1 MIREYQILEK
11 IGKGTFGTVYKVKK
25 YNESFLYVI
34 KQIPLNEL
42 TEEQINQ
49 VNSEAKLLSLINSNF
64 VVKYFES
71 FIDNYELFIVM
82 EYCDNGDLYH
92 FLQEQQIKSTPLKE
106 DLVWQIFIKI
116 TLGLITIHKMK
127 ILHRDLKT
135 LNIFLNKD
143 MGVKI
148 GDLGI
153 AKQLNQGSFANTL
166 IGTPYYISPEMCE
179 DKPYNQK
186 SDVWALGCI
195 LYELCTFRHPFDA
208 TNQGALFIKI
218 MKENPDPI
226 FACYSSNL
234 QKLVNQILE
243 KNYEKRPSCLDI
255 LNNPIVI
262 EKAKKFGL
270 YHELEKACYGNNEIN
285 SQTLNNIYNN
295 NDYNNFM
302 NAQNGV
308 TQTLNNYDLQN
319 NYIDTENIL
328 LKTQLEEPN
337 NNNKIFVK
345 KLVEP
350 IIDIRAQ
357 NINQK
362 NGFSHDKKGIK
373 NNNNNYVNINQFNK
387 DKNIMQYI
395 DPININVINKAEYS
409 NYPVVPQYKILNNNY
424 NLVNQDYY
432 YLNNNN
438 INYTNLNAAYNN
450 DINQNNIYYDLLLN
464 NNNINANQYSSIPF
478 QKKEPMKIAKVT
490 KIYDQPNPRQII
502 PKLKKFNTNIEDR
515 NIDDINDSLSVS
527 VKIVPMDQDRN
538 LIYPESVKDSDIN
551 NYPNYSDNLEKY
563 SEEFPFDN
571 IKYLNQNNAAPV
583 NNIAGDNKEYKF
595 EIQKNNDLSIKN
607 EISNKFVIQKN
618 SNNNI
623 NILSNENKF
632 NNNNNNNNNNKL
644 NKTSINISSSI
655 NDNFN
660 INVNH
665 QEPLPIGNQMKS
677 EKINEDISDLS
688 SSDFN
693 LLKDSGNNIKM
704 NNEDLKINEN
714 MENNIKQENNIEID
728 SLENKL
734 IQVKNDIYLLI
745 GEADYK
751 KLMDFYETSKDKD
764 KDNILI
770 GKYVEGKYPK
780 EKIEKFLDLY
790 SLFKTIDSNINNK
803 K

>member
-42 TEEQINQ
+42 TEEQIKQ
-49 VNSEAKLLSLINSNF
+49 VNTEAKLLSLINSNF

-116 TLGLITIHKMK
+116 TLGLSTIHKMK

-208 TNQGALFIKI
+208 TNQGALFLKI
-218 MKENPDPI
+218 MKENPEPI

-350 IIDIRAQ
+350 IKDIRAQ
-357 NINQK
+357 NIKQR
-362 NGFSHDKKGIK
+362 NGLSRDKKIIQ
-373 NNNNNYVNINQFNK
+373 NNNNNYVNINQFGN
-387 DKNIMQYI
+387 DKNIIQYI
-395 DPININVINKAEYS
+395 DPININLINKTEYS

-432 YLNNNN
+432 YLNNN
-438 INYTNLNAAYNN
+438 INYTNLNAVYNN
-450 DINQNNIYYDLLLN
+450 DINQNNIYYNALLN

-478 QKKEPMKIAKVT
+478 PKKEPMKIAKVT

-502 PKLKKFNTNIEDR
+502 PKIKKYNTSIEDR
-515 NIDDINDSLSVS
+515 NIDEINDSLSVS

-538 LIYPESVKDSDIN
+538 LIYPENVKDSDIN

-704 NNEDLKINEN
+704 SNEDLKINEN

-790 SLFKTIDSNINNK
+790 SLFKTIDSNITNK

>member
-42 TEEQINQ
+42 TEEQIKQ
-49 VNSEAKLLSLINSNF
+49 VNTEAKLLSLINSNF

-116 TLGLITIHKMK
+116 TLGLSTIHKMK

-208 TNQGALFIKI
+208 TNQGALFLKI
-218 MKENPDPI
+218 MKENPEPI

-285 SQTLNNIYNN
+285 SQTINNIYNN

-350 IIDIRAQ
+350 IKDIRAQ
-357 NINQK
+357 NIKQR
-362 NGFSHDKKGIK
+362 NGLSRDKKIIQ
-373 NNNNNYVNINQFNK
+373 NNNNNYVNINQFGN

-395 DPININVINKAEYS
+395 DPININLINKTEYS

-432 YLNNNN
+432 YLNNN
-438 INYTNLNAAYNN
+438 INYTNLNAVYNN
-450 DINQNNIYYDLLLN
+450 DINQNNIYYNALLN

-478 QKKEPMKIAKVT
+478 PKKEPMKIAKVT

-502 PKLKKFNTNIEDR
+502 PKIKKYNTSIEDR
-515 NIDDINDSLSVS
+515 NIDEINDSLSVS

-538 LIYPESVKDSDIN
+538 LIYPENVKDSDIN
-551 NYPNYSDNLEKY
+551 NYPSYSDNLEKY

-632 NNNNNNNNNNKL
+632 NNNNNNNNNKL

-693 LLKDSGNNIKM
+693 LLKDSDNNIKM

-790 SLFKTIDSNINNK
+790 SLFKTIDSNITNK

>member
-42 TEEQINQ
+42 TEEQIKQ
-49 VNSEAKLLSLINSNF
+49 VNTEAKLLSLINSNF

-116 TLGLITIHKMK
+116 TLGLSTIHKMK

-208 TNQGALFIKI
+208 TNQGALFLKI
-218 MKENPDPI
+218 MKENPEPI

-285 SQTLNNIYNN
+285 SQTINNIYNN

-350 IIDIRAQ
+350 IKDIRAQ
-357 NINQK
+357 NIKQR
-362 NGFSHDKKGIK
+362 NGLSRDKKIIQ
-373 NNNNNYVNINQFNK
+373 NNNNNYVNINQFGN

-395 DPININVINKAEYS
+395 DPININLINKTEYS

-432 YLNNNN
+432 YLNNN
-438 INYTNLNAAYNN
+438 INYTNLNAVYNN
-450 DINQNNIYYDLLLN
+450 DINQNNIYYNALLN

-478 QKKEPMKIAKVT
+478 PKKEPMKIAKVT

-502 PKLKKFNTNIEDR
+502 PKIKKYNTSIEDR
-515 NIDDINDSLSVS
+515 NIDEINDSLSVS

-538 LIYPESVKDSDIN
+538 LIYPENVKDSDIN
-551 NYPNYSDNLEKY
+551 NYPSYSDNLEKY

-632 NNNNNNNNNNKL
+632 NNNNNNNNNKL

-693 LLKDSGNNIKM
+693 LLKDSGNIKM
-704 NNEDLKINEN
+704 SNEDLKINEN

-734 IQVKNDIYLLI
+734 NQVKNDIYLLI

-790 SLFKTIDSNINNK
+790 SLFKTIDSKIMNK

>member
-42 TEEQINQ
+42 TEEQIKQ
-49 VNSEAKLLSLINSNF
+49 VNTEAKLLSLINSNF

-116 TLGLITIHKMK
+116 TLGLSTIHKMK

-208 TNQGALFIKI
+208 TNQGALFLKI
-218 MKENPDPI
+218 MKENPEPI

-295 NDYNNFM
+295 NDYNNFI

-350 IIDIRAQ
+350 IKDIRAQ
-357 NINQK
+357 NIKQR
-362 NGFSHDKKGIK
+362 NGLSRDKKIIQ
-373 NNNNNYVNINQFNK
+373 NNNNNYVNINQFGN

-395 DPININVINKAEYS
+395 DPININLINKTEYS

-432 YLNNNN
+432 YLNNN
-438 INYTNLNAAYNN
+438 INYTNLNAVYNN
-450 DINQNNIYYDLLLN
+450 DINQNNIYYNALLN
-464 NNNINANQYSSIPF
+464 NNNINTNQYSSIPF
-478 QKKEPMKIAKVT
+478 PKKEPMKIAKVT

-502 PKLKKFNTNIEDR
+502 PKIKKYNTSIEDR
-515 NIDDINDSLSVS
+515 NIDEINDSLSVS

-538 LIYPESVKDSDIN
+538 LIYPENVKDSDIN
-551 NYPNYSDNLEKY
+551 NYPSYSDNLEKY

-665 QEPLPIGNQMKS
+665 QEPLPIGNQIKS

-704 NNEDLKINEN
+704 SNEDLKINEN

>member
-42 TEEQINQ
+42 TEEQIKQ
-49 VNSEAKLLSLINSNF
+49 VNTEAKLLSLINSNF

-116 TLGLITIHKMK
+116 TLGLSTIHKMK

-208 TNQGALFIKI
+208 TNQGALFLKI
-218 MKENPDPI
+218 MKENPEPI

-350 IIDIRAQ
+350 IKDIRAQ
-357 NINQK
+357 NIKQR
-362 NGFSHDKKGIK
+362 NGLSRDKKIIQ
-373 NNNNNYVNINQFNK
+373 NNNNNYVNINQFGN

-395 DPININVINKAEYS
+395 DPININLINKTEYS

-432 YLNNNN
+432 YLNNN
-438 INYTNLNAAYNN
+438 INYTNLNAVYNN
-450 DINQNNIYYDLLLN
+450 DINQNNIYYNALLN

-478 QKKEPMKIAKVT
+478 PKKEPMKIAKVT

-502 PKLKKFNTNIEDR
+502 PKIKKYNTSIEDR
-515 NIDDINDSLSVS
+515 NIDEINDSLSVS

-538 LIYPESVKDSDIN
+538 LIYPENIKDSDIN
-551 NYPNYSDNLEKY
+551 NYPSYSDNLEKY

-704 NNEDLKINEN
+704 SNEDLKINEN

>member
-42 TEEQINQ
+42 TEEQIKQ
-49 VNSEAKLLSLINSNF
+49 VNTEAKLLSLINSNF

-116 TLGLITIHKMK
+116 TLGLSTIHKMK

-179 DKPYNQK
+179 DKPYNMK

-208 TNQGALFIKI
+208 TNQGALFLKI
-218 MKENPDPI
+218 LKDNPDPI

-285 SQTLNNIYNN
+285 SQTLNSIYNN

-350 IIDIRAQ
+350 IKDIRAQ
-357 NINQK
+357 NIKQR
-362 NGFSHDKKGIK
+362 NGLSRDKKIIQ
-373 NNNNNYVNINQFNK
+373 NNNNNYVNINQFGN

-395 DPININVINKAEYS
+395 DPININLINKTEYS

-432 YLNNNN
+432 YLNNN
-438 INYTNLNAAYNN
+438 INYTNLNAVYNN
-450 DINQNNIYYDLLLN
+450 DINQNNIYYNALLN

-478 QKKEPMKIAKVT
+478 PKKEPMKIAKVT

-502 PKLKKFNTNIEDR
+502 PKIKKYNTSIEDR
-515 NIDDINDSLSVS
+515 NIDEINDSLSVS

-538 LIYPESVKDSDIN
+538 LIYPENVKDSDIN
-551 NYPNYSDNLEKY
+551 NYPSYSDNLEKY

-595 EIQKNNDLSIKN
+595 
-607 EISNKFVIQKN
+607 VIQKN

-632 NNNNNNNNNNKL
+632 NNNNNNNNNKL

-704 NNEDLKINEN
+704 SNEDLKINEN

>member
-42 TEEQINQ
+42 TEEQIKQ
-49 VNSEAKLLSLINSNF
+49 VNTEAKLLSLINSNF

-116 TLGLITIHKMK
+116 TLGLSTIHKMK

-208 TNQGALFIKI
+208 TNQGALFLKI
-218 MKENPDPI
+218 MKENPEPI

-350 IIDIRAQ
+350 IKDIRAQ
-357 NINQK
+357 NIKQR
-362 NGFSHDKKGIK
+362 NGLSRDKKIIQ
-373 NNNNNYVNINQFNK
+373 NNNNNYVNINQFGN

-395 DPININVINKAEYS
+395 DPININLINKTEYS

-432 YLNNNN
+432 YLNNN
-438 INYTNLNAAYNN
+438 INYTNLNAVYNN
-450 DINQNNIYYDLLLN
+450 DINQNNIYYNALLN

-478 QKKEPMKIAKVT
+478 PKKEPMKIAKVT

-502 PKLKKFNTNIEDR
+502 PKIKKYNTSIEDR
-515 NIDDINDSLSVS
+515 NIDEINDSLSVS

-538 LIYPESVKDSDIN
+538 LIYPENVKDSDIN
-551 NYPNYSDNLEKY
+551 NYPSYSDNLEKY

-632 NNNNNNNNNNKL
+632 NNNNNNNNNKL

-704 NNEDLKINEN
+704 SNEDLKINEN
-714 MENNIKQENNIEID
+714 MENHLKQENNIEID

>member
-42 TEEQINQ
+42 TEEQIKQ
-49 VNSEAKLLSLINSNF
+49 VNTEAKLLSLINSNF

-116 TLGLITIHKMK
+116 TLGLSTIHKMK

-208 TNQGALFIKI
+208 TNQGALFLKI
-218 MKENPDPI
+218 MKENPEPI

-285 SQTLNNIYNN
+285 SQTLNNIYDN

-350 IIDIRAQ
+350 IKDIRAQ
-357 NINQK
+357 NIKQR
-362 NGFSHDKKGIK
+362 NGLSRDKKIIQ
-373 NNNNNYVNINQFNK
+373 NNNNNYVNINQFGN

-395 DPININVINKAEYS
+395 DPININLINKTEYS

-432 YLNNNN
+432 YLNKN
-438 INYTNLNAAYNN
+438 INYTNLNAVYNN
-450 DINQNNIYYDLLLN
+450 DINQNNIYYNALLN

-478 QKKEPMKIAKVT
+478 PKKEPMKIAKVT

-502 PKLKKFNTNIEDR
+502 PKIKKYNTSIEDR
-515 NIDDINDSLSVS
+515 NIDEINDSLSVS

-538 LIYPESVKDSDIN
+538 LIYPENVKDSDIN
-551 NYPNYSDNLEKY
+551 NYPSYSDNLEKY

-583 NNIAGDNKEYKF
+583 NNIAGDKKEYKF

-632 NNNNNNNNNNKL
+632 NNNNNNNNKL

-693 LLKDSGNNIKM
+693 LLKDSGNIKM
-704 NNEDLKINEN
+704 SNEDLKINEN
-714 MENNIKQENNIEID
+714 ENLNNNIKQENDIEIN

-745 GEADYK
+745 GETDYK
-751 KLMDFYETSKDKD
+751 KLMDFYETSKDED
-764 KDNILI
+764 KDNLLI
-770 GKYVEGKYPK
+770 GKYIEGKYPK
-780 EKIEKFLDLY
+780 EKIEKFLELY
-790 SLFKTIDSNINNK
+790 SLFKTIDSKIMNK

>member
-42 TEEQINQ
+42 TEEQIKQ
-49 VNSEAKLLSLINSNF
+49 VNTEAKLLSLINSNF

-116 TLGLITIHKMK
+116 TLGLSTIHKMK

-208 TNQGALFIKI
+208 TNQGALFLKI
-218 MKENPDPI
+218 MKENPEPI

-350 IIDIRAQ
+350 IKDIRAQ
-357 NINQK
+357 NIKQR
-362 NGFSHDKKGIK
+362 NGLSRDKKIIQ
-373 NNNNNYVNINQFNK
+373 NNNNNYVNINQFGN
-387 DKNIMQYI
+387 DKNIIQYI
-395 DPININVINKAEYS
+395 DPININLINKTEYS

-432 YLNNNN
+432 YLNNN
-438 INYTNLNAAYNN
+438 INYTNLNAVYNN
-450 DINQNNIYYDLLLN
+450 DINQNNIYYNALLN

-478 QKKEPMKIAKVT
+478 PKKEPMKIAKVT

-502 PKLKKFNTNIEDR
+502 PKIKKYNTSIEDR
-515 NIDDINDSLSVS
+515 NIDEINDSLSVS

-538 LIYPESVKDSDIN
+538 LIYPENIKDSDIN

-571 IKYLNQNNAAPV
+571 IKYLNQTV

>member
-1 MIREYQILEK
+1 
-11 IGKGTFGTVYKVKK
+11 
-25 YNESFLYVI
+25 
-34 KQIPLNEL
+34 
-42 TEEQINQ
+42 
-49 VNSEAKLLSLINSNF
+49 
-64 VVKYFES
+64 
-71 FIDNYELFIVM
+71 
-82 EYCDNGDLYH
+82 
-92 FLQEQQIKSTPLKE
+92 
-106 DLVWQIFIKI
+106 
-116 TLGLITIHKMK
+116 
-127 ILHRDLKT
+127 
-135 LNIFLNKD
+135 
-143 MGVKI
+143 
-148 GDLGI
+148 
-153 AKQLNQGSFANTL
+153 
-166 IGTPYYISPEMCE
+166 MCE

-208 TNQGALFIKI
+208 TNQGALFLKI
-218 MKENPDPI
+218 MKENPEPI

-350 IIDIRAQ
+350 IKDIRAQ
-357 NINQK
+357 NIKQR
-362 NGFSHDKKGIK
+362 NGLSRDKKIIQ
-373 NNNNNYVNINQFNK
+373 NNNNNYVNINQFGN

-395 DPININVINKAEYS
+395 DPININLINKTEYS

-432 YLNNNN
+432 YLNNN
-438 INYTNLNAAYNN
+438 INYTNLNAVYNN
-450 DINQNNIYYDLLLN
+450 DINQNNIYYNALLN

-478 QKKEPMKIAKVT
+478 PKKEPMKIAKVT

-502 PKLKKFNTNIEDR
+502 PKIKKYNTSIEDR
-515 NIDDINDSLSVS
+515 NIDEINDSLSVS

-538 LIYPESVKDSDIN
+538 LIYPENIKDSDIN

-704 NNEDLKINEN
+704 SNEDLKINEN

>member
-11 IGKGTFGTVYKVKK
+11 IGKGTFGIVYKVKK
-25 YNESFLYVI
+25 YNDPFLYVI

-42 TEEQINQ
+42 TEEQIKQ
-49 VNSEAKLLSLINSNF
+49 VNTEAKLLSLINSNF

-71 FIDNYELFIVM
+71 FIEKYELFIVM

-116 TLGLITIHKMK
+116 TLGLTTIHKMK

-143 MGVKI
+143 MGIKI

-208 TNQGALFIKI
+208 TNQAALFLKI
-218 MKENPDPI
+218 LKNNPEPI

-270 YHELEKACYGNNEIN
+270 YNELVKVCYDNDEIN
-285 SQTLNNIYNN
+285 SKTINNIYNN
-295 NDYNNFM
+295 NDYNIFM
-302 NAQNGV
+302 KAQNGV
-308 TQTLNNYDLQN
+308 TKTLNNYDIQN

-328 LKTQLEEPN
+328 LKTHLQEPN
-337 NNNKIFVK
+337 NDNKIFVK

-350 IIDIRAQ
+350 IKDVRAQ
-357 NINQK
+357 NINQR
-362 NGFSHDKKGIK
+362 NGFPIDKKRIK
-373 NNNNNYVNINQFNK
+373 NNNNNFVNINQFDK
-387 DKNIMQYI
+387 D
-395 DPININVINKAEYS
+395 INIIQYVDPNNINLMNKVEYN
-409 NYPVVPQYKILNNNY
+409 NYQGIPQYKILDNNY
-424 NLVNQDYY
+424 NLVNQDYC
-432 YLNNNN
+432 YLNNSDVNCN
-438 INYTNLNAAYNN
+438 NLNVVYNN
-450 DINQNNIYYDLLLN
+450 DINQNNIYYN
-464 NNNINANQYSSIPF
+464 IIPANNNINANQFSSIPLP
-478 QKKEPMKIAKVT
+478 KNEPIKIAKVT

-502 PKLKKFNTNIEDR
+502 PKLKKYNVNIEDR
-515 NIDDINDSLSVS
+515 NIDDVNDSLSVS

-538 LIYPESVKDSDIN
+538 LIYPEIIKNSDNN
-551 NYPNYSDNLEKY
+551 NYPNNSDKLENY
-563 SEEFPFDN
+563 SEEFGYDN
-571 IKYLNQNNAAPV
+571 IKYLNKNNAAPL
-583 NNIAGDNKEYKF
+583 NNISGDKKEFRY

-607 EISNKFVIQKN
+607 GISNQFVIQKN

-623 NILSNENKF
+623 NIYSNDNKY
-632 NNNNNNNNNNKL
+632 NNNNSNKL

-660 INVNH
+660 IIVNH
-665 QEPLPIGNQMKS
+665 QEPLPIGNQIKP
-677 EKINEDISDLS
+677 EKINDENSDLS

-693 LLKDSGNNIKM
+693 LLKDSGNIKM
-704 NNEDLKINEN
+704 SNDDLKINEN
-714 MENNIKQENNIEID
+714 ENMKNTIKLQENDNEIN

-734 IQVKNDIYLLI
+734 IKVKNDIYLLI
-745 GEADYK
+745 GEEDYK
-751 KLMDFYETSKDKD
+751 KLMEFYETSKDND
-764 KDNILI
+764 KDNLLI
-770 GKYVEGKYPK
+770 GKYIEGKYPK

-790 SLFKTIDSNINNK
+790 SLFKTIDAKLINK
-803 K
+803 

>member
-42 TEEQINQ
+42 TEEQIKQ
-49 VNSEAKLLSLINSNF
+49 VNTEAKLLSLINSNF

-116 TLGLITIHKMK
+116 TLGLSTIHKMK

-208 TNQGALFIKI
+208 TNQGALFLKI
-218 MKENPDPI
+218 MKENPEPI

-285 SQTLNNIYNN
+285 SQTINNIYNN

-350 IIDIRAQ
+350 IKDIRAQ
-357 NINQK
+357 NIKQR
-362 NGFSHDKKGIK
+362 NGLSRDKKIIQ
-373 NNNNNYVNINQFNK
+373 NNNNNYVNINQFGN

-395 DPININVINKAEYS
+395 DPININLINKTEYS

-432 YLNNNN
+432 YLNNN
-438 INYTNLNAAYNN
+438 INYTNLNAVYNN
-450 DINQNNIYYDLLLN
+450 DINQNNIYYNALLN

-478 QKKEPMKIAKVT
+478 PKKEPMKIAKVT

-502 PKLKKFNTNIEDR
+502 PKIKKYNTSIEDR
-515 NIDDINDSLSVS
+515 NIDEINDSLSVS

-538 LIYPESVKDSDIN
+538 LIYPENIKDSDIN

-632 NNNNNNNNNNKL
+632 NNNNNNNNNKL

-704 NNEDLKINEN
+704 SNEDLKINEN

-734 IQVKNDIYLLI
+734 NQVKNDIYLLI

>member
-42 TEEQINQ
+42 TEEQIKQ
-49 VNSEAKLLSLINSNF
+49 VNTEAKLLSLINSNF

-116 TLGLITIHKMK
+116 TLGLSTIHKMK

-208 TNQGALFIKI
+208 TNQGALFLKI
-218 MKENPDPI
+218 MKENPEPI

-285 SQTLNNIYNN
+285 SQTLNNIY
-295 NDYNNFM
+295 
-302 NAQNGV
+302 
-308 TQTLNNYDLQN
+308 
-319 NYIDTENIL
+319 
-328 LKTQLEEPN
+328 PN

-350 IIDIRAQ
+350 IKDIRAQ
-357 NINQK
+357 NIKQR
-362 NGFSHDKKGIK
+362 NGLSRDKKIIQ
-373 NNNNNYVNINQFNK
+373 NNNNNYVNINQFGN

-395 DPININVINKAEYS
+395 DPININLINKTEYS

-432 YLNNNN
+432 YLNNN
-438 INYTNLNAAYNN
+438 INYTNLNAVYNN
-450 DINQNNIYYDLLLN
+450 DINQNNIYYNALLN

-478 QKKEPMKIAKVT
+478 PKKEPMKIAKVT

-502 PKLKKFNTNIEDR
+502 PKIKKYNTSIEDR
-515 NIDDINDSLSVS
+515 NIDEINDSLSVS

-538 LIYPESVKDSDIN
+538 LIYPENVKDSDIN
-551 NYPNYSDNLEKY
+551 NYPSYSDNLEKY

-693 LLKDSGNNIKM
+693 LLKDSDNNIKM

>member
-42 TEEQINQ
+42 TEEQIKQ
-49 VNSEAKLLSLINSNF
+49 VNTEAKLLSLINSNF

-116 TLGLITIHKMK
+116 TLGLSTIHKMK

-208 TNQGALFIKI
+208 TNQGALFLKI
-218 MKENPDPI
+218 MKENPEPI

-285 SQTLNNIYNN
+285 SQTLNSIYNN

-350 IIDIRAQ
+350 IKDIRAQ
-357 NINQK
+357 NIKQR
-362 NGFSHDKKGIK
+362 NGLSRDKKIIQ
-373 NNNNNYVNINQFNK
+373 NNNNNYVNINQFGN

-395 DPININVINKAEYS
+395 DPININLINKTEYS

-432 YLNNNN
+432 YLNNN
-438 INYTNLNAAYNN
+438 INYTNLNAVYNN
-450 DINQNNIYYDLLLN
+450 DINQNNIYYNALLN

-478 QKKEPMKIAKVT
+478 PKKEPMKIAKVT

-502 PKLKKFNTNIEDR
+502 PKIKKYNTSIEDR
-515 NIDDINDSLSVS
+515 NIDEINDSLSVS

-538 LIYPESVKDSDIN
+538 LIYPENVKDSDIN
-551 NYPNYSDNLEKY
+551 NYPSYSDNLEKY

-632 NNNNNNNNNNKL
+632 NNNNNNNKL

-693 LLKDSGNNIKM
+693 LLKDSGNIKM
-704 NNEDLKINEN
+704 SNEDLKINEN

>member
-42 TEEQINQ
+42 TEEQIKQ
-49 VNSEAKLLSLINSNF
+49 VNTEAKLLSLINSNF

-116 TLGLITIHKMK
+116 TLGLSTIHKMK

-208 TNQGALFIKI
+208 TNQGALFLKI
-218 MKENPDPI
+218 MKENPEPI

-350 IIDIRAQ
+350 IKDIRAQ
-357 NINQK
+357 NIKQR
-362 NGFSHDKKGIK
+362 NGLSRDKKIIQ
-373 NNNNNYVNINQFNK
+373 NNNNNYVNINQFGN

-395 DPININVINKAEYS
+395 DPININLINKTEYS

-432 YLNNNN
+432 YLNNN
-438 INYTNLNAAYNN
+438 INYTNLNAVYNN
-450 DINQNNIYYDLLLN
+450 DINQNNIYYNALLN

-478 QKKEPMKIAKVT
+478 PKKEPMKIAKVT

-502 PKLKKFNTNIEDR
+502 PKIKKYNTSIEDR
-515 NIDDINDSLSVS
+515 NIDEINDSLSVS

-538 LIYPESVKDSDIN
+538 LIYPENVKDSDIN
-551 NYPNYSDNLEKY
+551 NYPSYSDNLEKY

-632 NNNNNNNNNNKL
+632 NNNNNNNNNKL

>member
-49 VNSEAKLLSLINSNF
+49 VNTEAKLLSLINSNF

-116 TLGLITIHKMK
+116 TLGLSTIHKMK

-208 TNQGALFIKI
+208 TNQGALFLKI
-218 MKENPDPI
+218 MKENPEPI

-350 IIDIRAQ
+350 IKDIRAQ
-357 NINQK
+357 NIKQR
-362 NGFSHDKKGIK
+362 NGLSRDKKIIQ
-373 NNNNNYVNINQFNK
+373 NNNNNYVNINQFGN

-395 DPININVINKAEYS
+395 DPININLINKTEYS

-432 YLNNNN
+432 YLNNN
-438 INYTNLNAAYNN
+438 INYTNLNAVYNN
-450 DINQNNIYYDLLLN
+450 DINQNNIYYNALLN

-478 QKKEPMKIAKVT
+478 PKKEPMKIAKVT

-502 PKLKKFNTNIEDR
+502 PKIKKYNTSIEDR
-515 NIDDINDSLSVS
+515 NIDEINDSLSVS

-538 LIYPESVKDSDIN
+538 LIYPENVKDSDIN
-551 NYPNYSDNLEKY
+551 NYPSYSDNLEKY

-632 NNNNNNNNNNKL
+632 NNNNNNNNNKL

-704 NNEDLKINEN
+704 SNEDLKINEN

>member
-42 TEEQINQ
+42 TEEQIKQ
-49 VNSEAKLLSLINSNF
+49 VNTEAKLLSLINSNF

-116 TLGLITIHKMK
+116 TLGLSTIHKMK

-208 TNQGALFIKI
+208 TNQGALFLKI
-218 MKENPDPI
+218 MKENPEPI

-270 YHELEKACYGNNEIN
+270 YHELEKACFGNNEIN
-285 SQTLNNIYNN
+285 SQTINNIYNN

-350 IIDIRAQ
+350 IKDIRAQ
-357 NINQK
+357 NIKQR
-362 NGFSHDKKGIK
+362 NGLSRDKKIIQ
-373 NNNNNYVNINQFNK
+373 NNNNNYVNINQFGN

-395 DPININVINKAEYS
+395 DPININLINKTEYS

-432 YLNNNN
+432 YLNNN
-438 INYTNLNAAYNN
+438 INYTNLNAVYNN
-450 DINQNNIYYDLLLN
+450 DINQNNIYYNALLN

-478 QKKEPMKIAKVT
+478 PKKEPMKIAKVT

-502 PKLKKFNTNIEDR
+502 PKIKKYNTSIEDR
-515 NIDDINDSLSVS
+515 NIDEINDSLSVS

-538 LIYPESVKDSDIN
+538 LIYPENVKDSDIN
-551 NYPNYSDNLEKY
+551 NYPSYSDNLEKY

-632 NNNNNNNNNNKL
+632 NNNNNNNNNKL

-704 NNEDLKINEN
+704 SNEDLKINEN

>member
-25 YNESFLYVI
+25 FNESFLYVI

-49 VNSEAKLLSLINSNF
+49 VNTEAKLLSLINSNF

-116 TLGLITIHKMK
+116 TLGLSTIHKMK

-208 TNQGALFIKI
+208 TNQGALFLKI
-218 MKENPDPI
+218 MKENPEPI

-302 NAQNGV
+302 NSQNGV

-350 IIDIRAQ
+350 IKDIRAQ
-357 NINQK
+357 NIKQR
-362 NGFSHDKKGIK
+362 NGLSRDKKIIQ
-373 NNNNNYVNINQFNK
+373 NNNNNYVNINQFGN

-395 DPININVINKAEYS
+395 DPININLINKTEYS

-432 YLNNNN
+432 YLNNN
-438 INYTNLNAAYNN
+438 INYTNLNAVYNN
-450 DINQNNIYYDLLLN
+450 DINQNNIYYNALLN

-478 QKKEPMKIAKVT
+478 PKKEPMKIAKVT

-502 PKLKKFNTNIEDR
+502 PKIKKYNTSIEDR
-515 NIDDINDSLSVS
+515 NIDEINDSLSVS

-538 LIYPESVKDSDIN
+538 LIYPENVKDSDIN

-583 NNIAGDNKEYKF
+583 NNIVGDNKEYKF

-623 NILSNENKF
+623 NILSN
-632 NNNNNNNNNNKL
+632 
-644 NKTSINISSSI
+644 
-655 NDNFN
+655 
-660 INVNH
+660 
-665 QEPLPIGNQMKS
+665 
-677 EKINEDISDLS
+677 
-688 SSDFN
+688 
-693 LLKDSGNNIKM
+693 
-704 NNEDLKINEN
+704 
-714 MENNIKQENNIEID
+714 
-728 SLENKL
+728 
-734 IQVKNDIYLLI
+734 
-745 GEADYK
+745 
-751 KLMDFYETSKDKD
+751 
-764 KDNILI
+764 
-770 GKYVEGKYPK
+770 
-780 EKIEKFLDLY
+780 
-790 SLFKTIDSNINNK
+790 
-803 K
+803 

>member
-1 MIREYQILEK
+1 
-11 IGKGTFGTVYKVKK
+11 
-25 YNESFLYVI
+25 
-34 KQIPLNEL
+34 
-42 TEEQINQ
+42 
-49 VNSEAKLLSLINSNF
+49 
-64 VVKYFES
+64 
-71 FIDNYELFIVM
+71 
-82 EYCDNGDLYH
+82 
-92 FLQEQQIKSTPLKE
+92 
-106 DLVWQIFIKI
+106 
-116 TLGLITIHKMK
+116 
-127 ILHRDLKT
+127 
-135 LNIFLNKD
+135 
-143 MGVKI
+143 
-148 GDLGI
+148 
-153 AKQLNQGSFANTL
+153 
-166 IGTPYYISPEMCE
+166 
-179 DKPYNQK
+179 
-186 SDVWALGCI
+186 
-195 LYELCTFRHPFDA
+195 
-208 TNQGALFIKI
+208 
-218 MKENPDPI
+218 MKENPEPI

-350 IIDIRAQ
+350 IKDIRAQ
-357 NINQK
+357 NIKQR
-362 NGFSHDKKGIK
+362 NGLSRDKKIIQ
-373 NNNNNYVNINQFNK
+373 NNNNNYVNINQFGN

-395 DPININVINKAEYS
+395 DPININLINKTEYS
-409 NYPVVPQYKILNNNY
+409 NYQVVPQYKILNNNY

-432 YLNNNN
+432 YLNNN
-438 INYTNLNAAYNN
+438 INYTNLNAVYNN
-450 DINQNNIYYDLLLN
+450 DINQNNIYYNALLN

-478 QKKEPMKIAKVT
+478 PKKEPMKIAKVT

-502 PKLKKFNTNIEDR
+502 PKIKKYNTSIEDR
-515 NIDDINDSLSVS
+515 NIDEINDSLSVS

-538 LIYPESVKDSDIN
+538 LIYPENVKDSDIN
-551 NYPNYSDNLEKY
+551 NYPSYSDNLEKY

-632 NNNNNNNNNNKL
+632 NNNNNNNNKL

-704 NNEDLKINEN
+704 SNEDLKINEN

-790 SLFKTIDSNINNK
+790 SLFKTIDSNITNK

>member
-25 YNESFLYVI
+25 FNESFLYVI

-42 TEEQINQ
+42 TEEQIKQ
-49 VNSEAKLLSLINSNF
+49 VNTEAKLLSLINSNF

-71 FIDNYELFIVM
+71 FIENYELFIVM

-116 TLGLITIHKMK
+116 TLGLTTIHKMK

-208 TNQGALFIKI
+208 TNQGALFLKI

-234 QKLVNQILE
+234 QKLVNIILE
-243 KNYEKRPSCLDI
+243 KNYEKRPSCIDI

-270 YHELEKACYGNNEIN
+270 YHELEKACYNNNEIN
-285 SQTLNNIYNN
+285 SQTINNIYNN

-308 TQTLNNYDLQN
+308 SQTLNNYDLQN

-337 NNNKIFVK
+337 NNNKIYVK

-350 IIDIRAQ
+350 IKDIRAQ

-362 NGFSHDKKGIK
+362 NGLNHDKKRIK
-373 NNNNNYVNINQFNK
+373 SNNINYVNLNQFGK

-395 DPININVINKAEYS
+395 DPININLINKTEYS

-438 INYTNLNAAYNN
+438 INYTNLNSVYNN
-450 DINQNNIYYDLLLN
+450 NINQNNIYYNALLN

-478 QKKEPMKIAKVT
+478 PQKEPMKIAKVT

-502 PKLKKFNTNIEDR
+502 PKIKKYNPNIEDR
-515 NIDDINDSLSVS
+515 NIDDVNDSLSVS

-538 LIYPESVKDSDIN
+538 YVYPEIVQNSDNN
-551 NYPNYSDNLEKY
+551 NYPNNSDNLERY
-563 SEEFPFDN
+563 SEEFGFDN
-571 IKYLNQNNAAPV
+571 IKYLHKNNAAPI
-583 NNIAGDNKEYKF
+583 NKISGDKKEYNF

-623 NILSNENKF
+623 NIFSNENKYY
-632 NNNNNNNNNNKL
+632 NNNNKF

-677 EKINEDISDLS
+677 DKINDEISDLS

-693 LLKDSGNNIKM
+693 LLKDSGNIKM
-704 NNEDLKINEN
+704 SNEDLKINEN
-714 MENNIKQENNIEID
+714 ENENLKNNIKQENDIEID
-728 SLENKL
+728 SLESKL
-734 IQVKNDIYLLI
+734 IQVKNDIHLLI
-745 GEADYK
+745 GETDYK

-764 KDNILI
+764 KNNMLI
-770 GKYVEGKYPK
+770 MKYIEGKYPK

-790 SLFKTIDSNINNK
+790 SLFKTIDSNIINK

>member
-11 IGKGTFGTVYKVKK
+11 IGKGTFGIVYKVKK
-25 YNESFLYVI
+25 YNDPFLYVI

-42 TEEQINQ
+42 TEEQIKQ
-49 VNSEAKLLSLINSNF
+49 VNTEAKLLSLINSNF

-71 FIDNYELFIVM
+71 FIEKYELFIVM

-116 TLGLITIHKMK
+116 TLGLTTIHKMK

-143 MGVKI
+143 MGIKI

-208 TNQGALFIKI
+208 TNQAALFLKI
-218 MKENPDPI
+218 LKNNPEPI

-270 YHELEKACYGNNEIN
+270 YNELIKVCYDNDEIN
-285 SQTLNNIYNN
+285 SKTINNIYNN

-302 NAQNGV
+302 KAQNGV
-308 TQTLNNYDLQN
+308 TKTLNNYDIQN

-328 LKTQLEEPN
+328 LKTHLQEPN
-337 NNNKIFVK
+337 NDNKIFVK

-350 IIDIRAQ
+350 IKDVRAQ
-357 NINQK
+357 NINQR
-362 NGFSHDKKGIK
+362 NGFPIDKKRIK
-373 NNNNNYVNINQFNK
+373 NNNNNFVNINQFDK
-387 DKNIMQYI
+387 D
-395 DPININVINKAEYS
+395 INIIQYVDPNNINLMNKVEYN
-409 NYPVVPQYKILNNNY
+409 NYQGIPQYKILDNNY

-438 INYTNLNAAYNN
+438 INYNNLNVVYNN
-450 DINQNNIYYDLLLN
+450 DINQNNIYYN
-464 NNNINANQYSSIPF
+464 IIPANNNINANQFSSIPLP
-478 QKKEPMKIAKVT
+478 KNEPIKIAKVT

-502 PKLKKFNTNIEDR
+502 PKLKKYNVNIEDR
-515 NIDDINDSLSVS
+515 NIDDVNDSLSVS

-538 LIYPESVKDSDIN
+538 LIYPEIIKNSDNN
-551 NYPNYSDNLEKY
+551 NYPNNSDKLENY
-563 SEEFPFDN
+563 SEEFGYDN
-571 IKYLNQNNAAPV
+571 IKYLNKNNAAPL
-583 NNIAGDNKEYKF
+583 NNISGDKKEFRY

-607 EISNKFVIQKN
+607 GISNQFVIQKN

-623 NILSNENKF
+623 NIYSNDNKY
-632 NNNNNNNNNNKL
+632 NNNNSNKL

-660 INVNH
+660 IIVNH
-665 QEPLPIGNQMKS
+665 QEPLPIGNQIKP
-677 EKINEDISDLS
+677 EKINDENSDLS

-693 LLKDSGNNIKM
+693 LLKDSGNIKM
-704 NNEDLKINEN
+704 SNDDLKINEN
-714 MENNIKQENNIEID
+714 ENMKNTIKLQENDNEIN

-734 IQVKNDIYLLI
+734 IKVKNDIYLLI
-745 GEADYK
+745 GEEDYK
-751 KLMDFYETSKDKD
+751 KLMEFYETSNDND
-764 KDNILI
+764 KDNLLI
-770 GKYVEGKYPK
+770 GKYIEGKYPK

-790 SLFKTIDSNINNK
+790 SLFKTIDIKLINK
-803 K
+803 

>member
-42 TEEQINQ
+42 TEEQIKQ
-49 VNSEAKLLSLINSNF
+49 VNTEAKLLSLINSNF

-116 TLGLITIHKMK
+116 TLGLSTIHKMK

-208 TNQGALFIKI
+208 TNQGALFLKI
-218 MKENPDPI
+218 MKENPEPI

-285 SQTLNNIYNN
+285 SQTINNIYNN

-350 IIDIRAQ
+350 IKDIRAQ
-357 NINQK
+357 NIKQR
-362 NGFSHDKKGIK
+362 NGLSRDKKIIQ
-373 NNNNNYVNINQFNK
+373 NNNNNYVNINQFGN

-395 DPININVINKAEYS
+395 DPININLINKTEYS

-432 YLNNNN
+432 YLNNN
-438 INYTNLNAAYNN
+438 INYTNLNAVYNN
-450 DINQNNIYYDLLLN
+450 DINQNNIYYNALLN

-478 QKKEPMKIAKVT
+478 PKKEPMKIAKVT

-502 PKLKKFNTNIEDR
+502 PKIKKYNTSIEDR
-515 NIDDINDSLSVS
+515 NIDEINDSLSVS

-538 LIYPESVKDSDIN
+538 LIYPENIKDSDIN

-632 NNNNNNNNNNKL
+632 NNNNNNNNNKL

-693 LLKDSGNNIKM
+693 LLKDSGNIKM
-704 NNEDLKINEN
+704 SNEDLKINEN

-734 IQVKNDIYLLI
+734 NQVKNDIYLLI

>member
-42 TEEQINQ
+42 TEEQIKQ
-49 VNSEAKLLSLINSNF
+49 VNTEAKLLSLINSNF

-116 TLGLITIHKMK
+116 TLGLSTIHKMK

-208 TNQGALFIKI
+208 TNQGALFLKI
-218 MKENPDPI
+218 MKENPEPI

-350 IIDIRAQ
+350 IKDIRAQ
-357 NINQK
+357 NIKQR
-362 NGFSHDKKGIK
+362 NGLSRDKKIIQ
-373 NNNNNYVNINQFNK
+373 NNNNNYVNINQFGN

-395 DPININVINKAEYS
+395 DPININLINKTEYS

-432 YLNNNN
+432 YLNNN
-438 INYTNLNAAYNN
+438 INYTNLNAVYNN
-450 DINQNNIYYDLLLN
+450 DINQNNIYYNALLN

-478 QKKEPMKIAKVT
+478 PKKEPMKIAKVT

-502 PKLKKFNTNIEDR
+502 PKIKKYNTSIEDR
-515 NIDDINDSLSVS
+515 NIDEINDSLSVS

-538 LIYPESVKDSDIN
+538 LIYPENVKDSDIN
-551 NYPNYSDNLEKY
+551 NYPSYSDNLEKY

-632 NNNNNNNNNNKL
+632 NNNNNNNNNKL

-704 NNEDLKINEN
+704 SNEDLKINEN

>member
-42 TEEQINQ
+42 TEEQIKQ
-49 VNSEAKLLSLINSNF
+49 VNTEAKLLSLINSNF

-116 TLGLITIHKMK
+116 TLGLSTIHKMK

-208 TNQGALFIKI
+208 TNQGALFLKI
-218 MKENPDPI
+218 MKENPEPI

-350 IIDIRAQ
+350 IKDIRAQ
-357 NINQK
+357 NIKQR
-362 NGFSHDKKGIK
+362 NGLSRDKKIIQ
-373 NNNNNYVNINQFNK
+373 NNNNNYVNINQFGN

-395 DPININVINKAEYS
+395 DPININLINKTEYS

-432 YLNNNN
+432 YLNNN
-438 INYTNLNAAYNN
+438 INYTNLNAVYNN
-450 DINQNNIYYDLLLN
+450 DINQNNIYYNALLN

-478 QKKEPMKIAKVT
+478 PKKEPMKIAKVT

-502 PKLKKFNTNIEDR
+502 PKIKKYNTSIEDR
-515 NIDDINDSLSVS
+515 NIDEINDSLSVS

-538 LIYPESVKDSDIN
+538 LIYPENIKDSDIN

-632 NNNNNNNNNNKL
+632 NNNNNNNNNKL

-704 NNEDLKINEN
+704 SNEDLKINEN

>member
-42 TEEQINQ
+42 TEEQIKQ
-49 VNSEAKLLSLINSNF
+49 VNTEAKLLSLINSNF

-116 TLGLITIHKMK
+116 TLGLSTIHKMK

-208 TNQGALFIKI
+208 TNQGALFLKI
-218 MKENPDPI
+218 MKENPEPI

-350 IIDIRAQ
+350 IKDIRAQ
-357 NINQK
+357 NIKQR
-362 NGFSHDKKGIK
+362 NGLSRDKKIIQ
-373 NNNNNYVNINQFNK
+373 NNNNNYVNINQFGN

-395 DPININVINKAEYS
+395 DPININLINKTEYS

-432 YLNNNN
+432 YLNNN
-438 INYTNLNAAYNN
+438 INYTNLNAVYNN
-450 DINQNNIYYDLLLN
+450 DINQNNIYYNALLN

-478 QKKEPMKIAKVT
+478 PKKEPMKIAKVT

-502 PKLKKFNTNIEDR
+502 PKIKKYNTSIEDR
-515 NIDDINDSLSVS
+515 NIDEINDSLSVS

-538 LIYPESVKDSDIN
+538 LIYPENVKDSDIN

-632 NNNNNNNNNNKL
+632 NNNNNNNNNKL

>member
-42 TEEQINQ
+42 TEDQIKQ
-49 VNSEAKLLSLINSNF
+49 VNTEAKLLSLINSNF

-116 TLGLITIHKMK
+116 TLGLSTIHKMK

-208 TNQGALFIKI
+208 TNQGALFLKI
-218 MKENPDPI
+218 MKENPEPI

-350 IIDIRAQ
+350 IKDIRAQ
-357 NINQK
+357 NIKQR
-362 NGFSHDKKGIK
+362 NGLSRDKKIIQ
-373 NNNNNYVNINQFNK
+373 NNNNNYVNINQFGN

-395 DPININVINKAEYS
+395 DPININLINKTEYS

-432 YLNNNN
+432 YLNNN
-438 INYTNLNAAYNN
+438 INYTNLNAVYNN
-450 DINQNNIYYDLLLN
+450 DINQNNIYYNALLN

-478 QKKEPMKIAKVT
+478 PKKEPMKIAKVT

-502 PKLKKFNTNIEDR
+502 PKIKKYNTSIEDR
-515 NIDDINDSLSVS
+515 NIDEINDSLSVS

-538 LIYPESVKDSDIN
+538 LIYPENVKDSDIN

-632 NNNNNNNNNNKL
+632 NNNNNNNNNKL

-693 LLKDSGNNIKM
+693 LLKDSGNIKM
-704 NNEDLKINEN
+704 SNEDLKINEN
-714 MENNIKQENNIEID
+714 ENLKNNIKQENDIEIN

-734 IQVKNDIYLLI
+734 NQVKNDIYLLI

>member
-42 TEEQINQ
+42 TEEQIKQ
-49 VNSEAKLLSLINSNF
+49 VNTEAKLLSLINSNF

-116 TLGLITIHKMK
+116 TLGLSTIHKMK

-208 TNQGALFIKI
+208 TNQGALFLKI
-218 MKENPDPI
+218 MKENPEPI

-285 SQTLNNIYNN
+285 SQTLNSIYNN

-350 IIDIRAQ
+350 IKDIRAQ
-357 NINQK
+357 NIKQR
-362 NGFSHDKKGIK
+362 NGLSRDKKIIQ
-373 NNNNNYVNINQFNK
+373 NNNNNYVNINQFGN

-395 DPININVINKAEYS
+395 DPININLINKTEYS

-432 YLNNNN
+432 YLNNN
-438 INYTNLNAAYNN
+438 INYTNLNAVYNN
-450 DINQNNIYYDLLLN
+450 DINQNNIYYNALLN

-478 QKKEPMKIAKVT
+478 PKKEPMKIAKVT

-502 PKLKKFNTNIEDR
+502 PKIKKYNTSIEDR
-515 NIDDINDSLSVS
+515 NIDEINDSLSVS

-538 LIYPESVKDSDIN
+538 LIYPENVKDSDIN

-632 NNNNNNNNNNKL
+632 NNNNNNNNNKL

-704 NNEDLKINEN
+704 SNEDLKINEN

-728 SLENKL
+728 SLESKL

-790 SLFKTIDSNINNK
+790 SLFKTIDSNITNK

>member
-25 YNESFLYVI
+25 YNDPFLYVI

-42 TEEQINQ
+42 TEEQIKQ
-49 VNSEAKLLSLINSNF
+49 VNTEAKLLSLINSNF

-71 FIDNYELFIVM
+71 FIENYELFIVM

-116 TLGLITIHKMK
+116 TLGLTTIHKMK

-143 MGVKI
+143 MGIKI

-208 TNQGALFIKI
+208 TNQAALFLKI
-218 MKENPDPI
+218 LKNNPEPI

-270 YHELEKACYGNNEIN
+270 YNELIKVCYDNDEIN
-285 SQTLNNIYNN
+285 SKTINNIYNN
-295 NDYNNFM
+295 NDYNIFM
-302 NAQNGV
+302 KAQNGV
-308 TQTLNNYDLQN
+308 TKTLNNYDIQN

-328 LKTQLEEPN
+328 LKTHLQEPN
-337 NNNKIFVK
+337 NDNKIFVK

-350 IIDIRAQ
+350 IKDVRAQ
-357 NINQK
+357 NINQR
-362 NGFSHDKKGIK
+362 NGFPIDKKRIK
-373 NNNNNYVNINQFNK
+373 NNNNNFVNINQFDK
-387 DKNIMQYI
+387 D
-395 DPININVINKAEYS
+395 INIIQYVDPNNINLMNKVEYN
-409 NYPVVPQYKILNNNY
+409 NYQGIPQYKILDNNY

-438 INYTNLNAAYNN
+438 INYNNLNVVYNN
-450 DINQNNIYYDLLLN
+450 DINQNNIYYN
-464 NNNINANQYSSIPF
+464 IIPANNNINANQFSSIPLP
-478 QKKEPMKIAKVT
+478 KNEPIKIAKVT

-502 PKLKKFNTNIEDR
+502 PKLKKYNVNIEDR
-515 NIDDINDSLSVS
+515 NIDDVNDSLSVS

-538 LIYPESVKDSDIN
+538 LIYPEIIKNSDNN
-551 NYPNYSDNLEKY
+551 NYPNNSDKLENY
-563 SEEFPFDN
+563 SEEFGYDN
-571 IKYLNQNNAAPV
+571 IKYLNKNNAAPL
-583 NNIAGDNKEYKF
+583 NNISGDKKEFRY

-607 EISNKFVIQKN
+607 GISNQFVIQKN

-623 NILSNENKF
+623 NIYSNDNKY
-632 NNNNNNNNNNKL
+632 NNNNSNKL

-660 INVNH
+660 IIVNH
-665 QEPLPIGNQMKS
+665 QEPLPIGNQIKP
-677 EKINEDISDLS
+677 EKINDENSDLS

-693 LLKDSGNNIKM
+693 LLKDSGNIKM
-704 NNEDLKINEN
+704 SNEDLKINEN
-714 MENNIKQENNIEID
+714 ENMKNTIKLQENDNEIN

-734 IQVKNDIYLLI
+734 IKVKNDIYLLI
-745 GEADYK
+745 GEEDYK
-751 KLMDFYETSKDKD
+751 KLMEFYETSKDND
-764 KDNILI
+764 KDNLLI
-770 GKYVEGKYPK
+770 GKYIEGKYPK

-790 SLFKTIDSNINNK
+790 SLFKTIDAKLINK
-803 K
+803 

>member
-42 TEEQINQ
+42 TEEQIKQ
-49 VNSEAKLLSLINSNF
+49 VNTEAKLLSLINSNF

-116 TLGLITIHKMK
+116 TLGLSTIHKMK

-208 TNQGALFIKI
+208 TNQGALFLKI
-218 MKENPDPI
+218 MKENPEPI

-350 IIDIRAQ
+350 IKDIRAQ
-357 NINQK
+357 NIKQR
-362 NGFSHDKKGIK
+362 NGLSRDKKIIQ
-373 NNNNNYVNINQFNK
+373 NNNNNYVNINQFGN

-395 DPININVINKAEYS
+395 DPININLINKTEYS

-432 YLNNNN
+432 YLNNN
-438 INYTNLNAAYNN
+438 INYTNLNAVYNN
-450 DINQNNIYYDLLLN
+450 DINQNNIYYNALLN

-478 QKKEPMKIAKVT
+478 PKKEPMKIAKVT

-502 PKLKKFNTNIEDR
+502 PKIKKYNTSIEDR
-515 NIDDINDSLSVS
+515 NIDEINDSLSVS

-538 LIYPESVKDSDIN
+538 LIYPENVKDSDIN

-632 NNNNNNNNNNKL
+632 NNNNNNNNNKL

-693 LLKDSGNNIKM
+693 LLKDSGNIKM
-704 NNEDLKINEN
+704 SNEDLKINEN

>member
-42 TEEQINQ
+42 TEEQIKQ
-49 VNSEAKLLSLINSNF
+49 VNTEAKLLSLINSNF

-116 TLGLITIHKMK
+116 TLGLSTIHKMK

-208 TNQGALFIKI
+208 TNQGALFLKI
-218 MKENPDPI
+218 MKENPEPI

-285 SQTLNNIYNN
+285 SQTLNSIYNN

-350 IIDIRAQ
+350 IKDIRAQ
-357 NINQK
+357 NIKQR
-362 NGFSHDKKGIK
+362 NGLSRDKKIIQ
-373 NNNNNYVNINQFNK
+373 NNNNNYVNINQFGN

-395 DPININVINKAEYS
+395 DPININLINKTEYS

-432 YLNNNN
+432 YLNNN
-438 INYTNLNAAYNN
+438 INYTNLNAVYNN
-450 DINQNNIYYDLLLN
+450 DINQNNIYYNALLN

-478 QKKEPMKIAKVT
+478 PKKEPMKIAKVT

-502 PKLKKFNTNIEDR
+502 PKIKKYNTSIEDR
-515 NIDDINDSLSVS
+515 NIDEINDSLSVS

-632 NNNNNNNNNNKL
+632 NNNNNNNNNKL

-693 LLKDSGNNIKM
+693 LLKDSGNIKM
-704 NNEDLKINEN
+704 SNEDLKINEN

>member
-11 IGKGTFGTVYKVKK
+11 IGKGTFGIVYKVKK
-25 YNESFLYVI
+25 YNDPFLYVI

-42 TEEQINQ
+42 TEEQIKQ
-49 VNSEAKLLSLINSNF
+49 VNTEAKLLSLINSNF

-71 FIDNYELFIVM
+71 FIEKYELFIVM

-116 TLGLITIHKMK
+116 TLGLTTIHKMK

-143 MGVKI
+143 MGIKI

-208 TNQGALFIKI
+208 TNQAALFLKI
-218 MKENPDPI
+218 LKNNPEPI

-270 YHELEKACYGNNEIN
+270 YNELIKVCYDNDEIN
-285 SQTLNNIYNN
+285 SKTINNIYNN

-302 NAQNGV
+302 KAQNGV
-308 TQTLNNYDLQN
+308 TKTLNNYDIQN

-328 LKTQLEEPN
+328 LKTHLQEPN
-337 NNNKIFVK
+337 NDNKIFVK

-350 IIDIRAQ
+350 IKDVRAQ
-357 NINQK
+357 NINQR
-362 NGFSHDKKGIK
+362 NGFPIDKKRIK
-373 NNNNNYVNINQFNK
+373 NNNNNFVNINQFDK
-387 DKNIMQYI
+387 D
-395 DPININVINKAEYS
+395 INIIQYVDPNNINLMNKVEYN
-409 NYPVVPQYKILNNNY
+409 NYQGIPQYKILDNNY

-438 INYTNLNAAYNN
+438 INYNNLNVVYNN
-450 DINQNNIYYDLLLN
+450 DINQNNIYYN
-464 NNNINANQYSSIPF
+464 IIPANNNINANQFSSIPLP
-478 QKKEPMKIAKVT
+478 KNEPIKIAKVT

-502 PKLKKFNTNIEDR
+502 PKLKKYNVNIEDR
-515 NIDDINDSLSVS
+515 NIDDVNDSLSVS

-538 LIYPESVKDSDIN
+538 LIYPEIIKNSDNN
-551 NYPNYSDNLEKY
+551 NYPNNSDKLENY
-563 SEEFPFDN
+563 SEEFGYDN
-571 IKYLNQNNAAPV
+571 IKYLNKNNAAPL
-583 NNIAGDNKEYKF
+583 NNISGDKKEYRY

-607 EISNKFVIQKN
+607 GISNQFVIQKN

-623 NILSNENKF
+623 NIYSNDNKY
-632 NNNNNNNNNNKL
+632 NNNNSNKL

-660 INVNH
+660 IIVNH
-665 QEPLPIGNQMKS
+665 QEPLPIGNQIKP
-677 EKINEDISDLS
+677 EKINDENSDLS

-693 LLKDSGNNIKM
+693 LLKDSGNIKM
-704 NNEDLKINEN
+704 SNEDLKINEN
-714 MENNIKQENNIEID
+714 ENMKNTIKLQENDNEIN

-734 IQVKNDIYLLI
+734 IKVKNDIYLLI
-745 GEADYK
+745 GEEDYK
-751 KLMDFYETSKDKD
+751 KLMEFYETSNDND
-764 KDNILI
+764 KDNLLI
-770 GKYVEGKYPK
+770 GKYIEGKYPK

-790 SLFKTIDSNINNK
+790 SLFKTIDIKLINK
-803 K
+803 

>member
-11 IGKGTFGTVYKVKK
+11 IGKGTFGIVYKVKK
-25 YNESFLYVI
+25 YNDPFLYVI

-42 TEEQINQ
+42 TEEQIKQ
-49 VNSEAKLLSLINSNF
+49 VNTEAKLLSLINSNF

-71 FIDNYELFIVM
+71 FIEKYELFIVM

-116 TLGLITIHKMK
+116 TLGLTTIHKMK

-143 MGVKI
+143 MGIKI

-208 TNQGALFIKI
+208 TNQAALFLKI
-218 MKENPDPI
+218 LKNNPEPI

-270 YHELEKACYGNNEIN
+270 YNELIKVCYDNDEIN
-285 SQTLNNIYNN
+285 SKTINNIYNN

-302 NAQNGV
+302 KAQNGV
-308 TQTLNNYDLQN
+308 TKTLNNYDIQN

-328 LKTQLEEPN
+328 LKTHLQEPN
-337 NNNKIFVK
+337 NDNKIFVK

-350 IIDIRAQ
+350 IKDVRAQ
-357 NINQK
+357 NINQR
-362 NGFSHDKKGIK
+362 NGFPIDKKRIK
-373 NNNNNYVNINQFNK
+373 NNNNNFVNINQFDK
-387 DKNIMQYI
+387 D
-395 DPININVINKAEYS
+395 INIIQYVDPNNINLMNKVEYN
-409 NYPVVPQYKILNNNY
+409 NYQGIPQYKILDNNY

-438 INYTNLNAAYNN
+438 INYNNLNVVYNN
-450 DINQNNIYYDLLLN
+450 DINQNNIYYN
-464 NNNINANQYSSIPF
+464 IIPANNNINANQFSSIPLP
-478 QKKEPMKIAKVT
+478 KNEPIKIAKVT

-502 PKLKKFNTNIEDR
+502 PKLKKYNVNIEDR
-515 NIDDINDSLSVS
+515 NIDDVNDSLSVS

-538 LIYPESVKDSDIN
+538 LIYPEIIKNSDNN
-551 NYPNYSDNLEKY
+551 NYPNNSDKLENY
-563 SEEFPFDN
+563 SEEFGYDN
-571 IKYLNQNNAAPV
+571 IKYLNKNNAAPL
-583 NNIAGDNKEYKF
+583 NNISGDKKEFRY

-607 EISNKFVIQKN
+607 GISNQFVIQKN

-623 NILSNENKF
+623 NIYSNDNKY
-632 NNNNNNNNNNKL
+632 NNNNSNKL

-660 INVNH
+660 IIVNH
-665 QEPLPIGNQMKS
+665 QEPLPIGNQIKP
-677 EKINEDISDLS
+677 EKINDENSDLS

-693 LLKDSGNNIKM
+693 LLKDSGNIKM
-704 NNEDLKINEN
+704 SNDDLKINEN
-714 MENNIKQENNIEID
+714 ENMKNTIKLQENDNEIN

-734 IQVKNDIYLLI
+734 IKVKNDIYLLI
-745 GEADYK
+745 GEEDYK
-751 KLMDFYETSKDKD
+751 KLMEFYETSKDND
-764 KDNILI
+764 KDNLLI
-770 GKYVEGKYPK
+770 GKYIEGKYPK

-790 SLFKTIDSNINNK
+790 SLFKTIDAKLINK
-803 K
+803 

>member
-42 TEEQINQ
+42 TEEQIKQ
-49 VNSEAKLLSLINSNF
+49 VNTEAKLLSLINSNF

-116 TLGLITIHKMK
+116 TLGLSTIHKMK

-208 TNQGALFIKI
+208 TNQGALFLKI
-218 MKENPDPI
+218 MKENPEPI

-285 SQTLNNIYNN
+285 SQTLNSIYNN

-350 IIDIRAQ
+350 IKDIRAQ
-357 NINQK
+357 NIKQR
-362 NGFSHDKKGIK
+362 NGLSRDKKIIQ
-373 NNNNNYVNINQFNK
+373 NNNNNYVNINQFGN

-395 DPININVINKAEYS
+395 DPININLINKTEYS

-432 YLNNNN
+432 YLNNN
-438 INYTNLNAAYNN
+438 INYTNLNAVYNN
-450 DINQNNIYYDLLLN
+450 DINQNNIYYNALLN

-478 QKKEPMKIAKVT
+478 PKKEPMKIAKVT

-502 PKLKKFNTNIEDR
+502 PKIKKYNTSIEDR
-515 NIDDINDSLSVS
+515 NIDEINDSLSVS

-538 LIYPESVKDSDIN
+538 LIYPENVKDSDIN
-551 NYPNYSDNLEKY
+551 NYPSYSDNLEKY

-632 NNNNNNNNNNKL
+632 NNNNNNNNNNNKL

>member
-42 TEEQINQ
+42 TEEQIKQ
-49 VNSEAKLLSLINSNF
+49 VNTEAKLLSLINSNF

-71 FIDNYELFIVM
+71 FIENYELFIVM

-116 TLGLITIHKMK
+116 TLGLSTIHKMK

-208 TNQGALFIKI
+208 TNQGALFLKI
-218 MKENPDPI
+218 MKENPEPI

-350 IIDIRAQ
+350 IKDIRAQ
-357 NINQK
+357 NIKQR
-362 NGFSHDKKGIK
+362 NGLSRDKKIIQ
-373 NNNNNYVNINQFNK
+373 NNNNNYANINQFGN

-395 DPININVINKAEYS
+395 DPININLINKTEYS

-432 YLNNNN
+432 YLNNN
-438 INYTNLNAAYNN
+438 INYTNLNAVYNN
-450 DINQNNIYYDLLLN
+450 DINQNNIYYNALLN

-478 QKKEPMKIAKVT
+478 PKKEPMKIAKVT

-502 PKLKKFNTNIEDR
+502 PKIKKYNTSIEDR
-515 NIDDINDSLSVS
+515 NIDEINDSLSVS

-538 LIYPESVKDSDIN
+538 LIYPENVKDSDIN
-551 NYPNYSDNLEKY
+551 NYPSYSDNLEKY

-607 EISNKFVIQKN
+607 GISNKFVIQKN

-693 LLKDSGNNIKM
+693 LLKDSGNIKM
-704 NNEDLKINEN
+704 SNEDLKINEN

-734 IQVKNDIYLLI
+734 NQVKNDIYLLI

-790 SLFKTIDSNINNK
+790 SLFKTIDSNITNK

>member
-42 TEEQINQ
+42 TEEQIKQ
-49 VNSEAKLLSLINSNF
+49 VNTEAKLLSLINSNF

-92 FLQEQQIKSTPLKE
+92 FLLEQQKKSTPLKE

-116 TLGLITIHKMK
+116 TLGLSTIHKMK

-208 TNQGALFIKI
+208 TNQGALFLKI
-218 MKENPDPI
+218 MKENPEPI

-285 SQTLNNIYNN
+285 SQTLNSIYNN
-295 NDYNNFM
+295 NDYNNFI

-350 IIDIRAQ
+350 IKDIRAQ
-357 NINQK
+357 NIKQR
-362 NGFSHDKKGIK
+362 NGLSRDKKIIQ
-373 NNNNNYVNINQFNK
+373 NNNNNYVNINQFGN

-395 DPININVINKAEYS
+395 DPININLINKTEYS

-432 YLNNNN
+432 YLNNN
-438 INYTNLNAAYNN
+438 INYTNLNAVYNN
-450 DINQNNIYYDLLLN
+450 DINQNIIYYNALLN

-478 QKKEPMKIAKVT
+478 PKKEPMKIAKVT

-502 PKLKKFNTNIEDR
+502 PKIKKYNTSIEDR
-515 NIDDINDSLSVS
+515 NIDEINDSLSVS

-538 LIYPESVKDSDIN
+538 LIYPENVKDSDIN
-551 NYPNYSDNLEKY
+551 NYPSYSDNLEKY

-632 NNNNNNNNNNKL
+632 NNNNNNNNKL

-693 LLKDSGNNIKM
+693 LLKDSGNIKM
-704 NNEDLKINEN
+704 SNEDLKINEN
-714 MENNIKQENNIEID
+714 ENLKNNIKQENDIEIN

-745 GEADYK
+745 GETDYK
-751 KLMDFYETSKDKD
+751 KLMDFYQTSKDED
-764 KDNILI
+764 KDNLLI
-770 GKYVEGKYPK
+770 GKYIEGKYPK

>member
-42 TEEQINQ
+42 TEEQIKQ
-49 VNSEAKLLSLINSNF
+49 VNTEAKLLSLINSNF

-116 TLGLITIHKMK
+116 TLGLSTIHKMK

-208 TNQGALFIKI
+208 TNQGALFLKI
-218 MKENPDPI
+218 MKENPEPI

-350 IIDIRAQ
+350 IKDIRAQ
-357 NINQK
+357 NIKQR
-362 NGFSHDKKGIK
+362 NGLSRDKKIIQ
-373 NNNNNYVNINQFNK
+373 NNNNNYANINQFGN

-395 DPININVINKAEYS
+395 DPININLINKTEYS

-432 YLNNNN
+432 YLNNN
-438 INYTNLNAAYNN
+438 INYTNLNAVYNN
-450 DINQNNIYYDLLLN
+450 DINQNNIYYNALLN

-478 QKKEPMKIAKVT
+478 PKKEPMKIAKVT

-502 PKLKKFNTNIEDR
+502 PKIKKYNTSIEDR
-515 NIDDINDSLSVS
+515 NIDEINDSLSVS

-538 LIYPESVKDSDIN
+538 LIYPENVKDSDIN
-551 NYPNYSDNLEKY
+551 NYPSYSDNLEKY

-632 NNNNNNNNNNKL
+632 NNNNNNNNNKL

-704 NNEDLKINEN
+704 SNEDLKINEN

>member
-42 TEEQINQ
+42 TEEQIKQ
-49 VNSEAKLLSLINSNF
+49 VNTEAKLLSLINSNF

-116 TLGLITIHKMK
+116 TLGLSTIHKMK

-208 TNQGALFIKI
+208 TNQGALFLKI
-218 MKENPDPI
+218 MKENPEPI

-270 YHELEKACYGNNEIN
+270 YHELEKASYGNNEIN
-285 SQTLNNIYNN
+285 SQTINNIYNN

-350 IIDIRAQ
+350 IKDIRAQ
-357 NINQK
+357 NIKQR
-362 NGFSHDKKGIK
+362 NGLSRDKKIIQ
-373 NNNNNYVNINQFNK
+373 NNNNNYVNINQFGN

-395 DPININVINKAEYS
+395 DPININLINKTEYS

-432 YLNNNN
+432 YLNNN
-438 INYTNLNAAYNN
+438 INYTNLNAVYNN
-450 DINQNNIYYDLLLN
+450 DINQNNIYYNALLN

-478 QKKEPMKIAKVT
+478 PKKEPMKIAKVT

-502 PKLKKFNTNIEDR
+502 PKIKKYNTSIEDR
-515 NIDDINDSLSVS
+515 NIDEINDSLSVS

-538 LIYPESVKDSDIN
+538 LIYPENVKDSDIN
-551 NYPNYSDNLEKY
+551 NYPSYSDNLEKY

-632 NNNNNNNNNNKL
+632 NNNNNNNNNKL

-704 NNEDLKINEN
+704 SNEDLKINEN

-790 SLFKTIDSNINNK
+790 SLFKTIDSNITNK

>member
-42 TEEQINQ
+42 TEEQIKQ
-49 VNSEAKLLSLINSNF
+49 VNTEAKLLSLINSNF

-116 TLGLITIHKMK
+116 TLGLSTIHKMK

-208 TNQGALFIKI
+208 TNQGALFLKI
-218 MKENPDPI
+218 MKENPEPI

-350 IIDIRAQ
+350 IKDIRAQ
-357 NINQK
+357 NIKQR
-362 NGFSHDKKGIK
+362 NGLSRDKKIIH
-373 NNNNNYVNINQFNK
+373 NNNNNYVNINQFGN

-395 DPININVINKAEYS
+395 DPININLINKTEYS

-432 YLNNNN
+432 YLNNN
-438 INYTNLNAAYNN
+438 INYTNLNAVYNN
-450 DINQNNIYYDLLLN
+450 DINQNNIYYNALLN

-478 QKKEPMKIAKVT
+478 PKKEPMKIAKVT

-502 PKLKKFNTNIEDR
+502 PKIKKYNTSIEDR
-515 NIDDINDSLSVS
+515 NIDEINDSLSVS

-538 LIYPESVKDSDIN
+538 LIYPENIKDSDIN

-583 NNIAGDNKEYKF
+583 NNIAGDNKEYKKKKK
-595 EIQKNNDLSIKN
+595 KNNDLSIKN

-632 NNNNNNNNNNKL
+632 NNNNNNKL

-665 QEPLPIGNQMKS
+665 QEPLPIGNNQMKS

-693 LLKDSGNNIKM
+693 LLKDSGNIKM
-704 NNEDLKINEN
+704 SNEDLKINEN